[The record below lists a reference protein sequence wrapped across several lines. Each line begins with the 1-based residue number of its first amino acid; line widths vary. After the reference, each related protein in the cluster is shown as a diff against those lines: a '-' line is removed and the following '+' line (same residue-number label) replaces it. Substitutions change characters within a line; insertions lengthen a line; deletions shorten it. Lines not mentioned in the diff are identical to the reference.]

1 MNNLGEIERK
11 SKDPMWQRMFKTNQ
25 IIKGIY
31 ANRMNRLRTSNM
43 YSTNAAFKAR
53 VNALNSALREMGMN
67 ENRPAVRYTKQEGD
81 TCWFHAI
88 VNGLVMSKRPREIM
102 AILSNNV
109 PDDNRR
115 NYSFCP
121 MRNASKDVF
130 WRYIKHRISSY
141 GRVNSSYKNVN
152 VIKSSGVRGFVNR
165 VKSMVRRNTGNG
177 TARDVLNFYKKM
189 FRPELFKLKTVSA
202 RNNVAETHSLGYA
215 LTHSWIG
222 LIVGKVN
229 ANNSIEIAGGHS
241 VCGYV
246 TPSGNYKIYDSMND
260 KIYDVDWRKLPE
272 QFMYSGVVM
281 IPLGQ
286 IAIYTAISEKL
297 NV

>member
-11 SKDPMWQRMFKTNQ
+11 SKDPMWQRMFKSNR

-53 VNALNSALREMGMN
+53 VNALNSALMAIGMN
-67 ENRPAVRYTKQEGD
+67 ENRPAIRYRKQEGD

-102 AILSNNV
+102 ASMSNSV

-130 WRYIKHRISSY
+130 WRYIKHRIGSY
-141 GRVNSSYKNVN
+141 GRVNNSYRNVN

-189 FRPELFKLKTVSA
+189 FRPELFKLKVISM
-202 RNNVAETHSLGYA
+202 RNNVPESNSPRYT

-241 VCGYV
+241 VCGYI
-246 TPSGNYKIYDSMND
+246 TPTGKYKIYDSQTD
-260 KIYDVDWRKLPE
+260 KVYDVDWRKLPE